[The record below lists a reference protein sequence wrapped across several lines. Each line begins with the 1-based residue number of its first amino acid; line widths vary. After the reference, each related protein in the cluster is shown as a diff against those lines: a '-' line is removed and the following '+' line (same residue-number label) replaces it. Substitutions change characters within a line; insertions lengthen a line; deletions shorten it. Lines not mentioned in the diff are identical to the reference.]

1 MARISKPGLDYFP
14 LDVNF
19 FQDRK
24 VRRISNRHHAA
35 GIAAL
40 TSLLCLIYKEKGFY
54 VAWNQDTLFDI
65 SQEVCCE
72 EEEMQAIIDDC
83 LSVGLF
89 DTYIY
94 KEYGILTSQAI
105 QEQYHKIITDSR
117 RKYKLPLERFW
128 LIKEGED
135 GTENNSAEIRNNINS
150 KGTEVYEAESHI
162 VGAEVNA
169 IKTRINIT
177 ATEVTKTKTGIGTTG
192 TNIHAAGTGINATKT
207 VTDEAAMK
215 INAAKNREIAATI
228 PQTKQETDTEI
239 ESKSETDTEI
249 KSKPERERE
258 RDKERER
265 QSKTENEWEKDREQP
280 PVPSNGVFQAAPV
293 AVKGLS
299 LEISSGKRGEE
310 NKEERRNEGID
321 QKGETRYNGTQY
333 ERNQQEEAKH
343 NGTQYERNQQEEAK
357 YNGTQ
362 YERSQQE
369 EAKYNGTQY
378 ERNQQ
383 EEAKHN
389 GTQYERNQQEEAK
402 YNGTQ
407 YERSQQEEAKYNG
420 TQYERN
426 QQEEAKHNGTQ
437 YERNQQEEAKHNG
450 TQYERSQ
457 QEEAP
462 NENTASGGFSES
474 LLRLNMDAIGIRNE
488 PTVKAILALA
498 RRRKLGGPCGTL
510 WKVLSSEY
518 RSTLL
523 KKNEPGDY
531 ILWALNHSAEFEDTY
546 NGILKKRVRGR

>member
-54 VAWNQDTLFDI
+54 IAWNQDTLFDI

-117 RKYKLPLERFW
+117 RKYKLPLEQFW

-150 KGTEVYEAESHI
+150 KGTEVDEAESHI

-169 IKTRINIT
+169 IKTGINIT
-177 ATEVTKTKTGIGTTG
+177 ATEVTKTKTGIDTTG

-207 VTDEAAMK
+207 VTDESAMK

-249 KSKPERERE
+249 KSKPERE

-321 QKGETRYNGTQY
+321 QKGETRYNGIQY
-333 ERNQQEEAKH
+333 ERNQLEEAKH
-343 NGTQYERNQQEEAK
+343 NGTQYER
-357 YNGTQ
+357 
-362 YERSQQE
+362 S
-369 EAKYNGTQY
+369 
-378 ERNQQ
+378 
-383 EEAKHN
+383 
-389 GTQYERNQQEEAK
+389 
-402 YNGTQ
+402 
-407 YERSQQEEAKYNG
+407 
-420 TQYERN
+420 
-426 QQEEAKHNGTQ
+426 
-437 YERNQQEEAKHNG
+437 QQEEAKHNG

-462 NENTASGGFSES
+462 NESTASGGFSES

>member
-117 RKYKLPLERFW
+117 RKYKLPLEQFW

-169 IKTRINIT
+169 IKTGINIT

-321 QKGETRYNGTQY
+321 QKGETRYNGIQY
-333 ERNQQEEAKH
+333 ERNQL
-343 NGTQYERNQQEEAK
+343 
-357 YNGTQ
+357 
-362 YERSQQE
+362 
-369 EAKYNGTQY
+369 
-378 ERNQQ
+378 
-383 EEAKHN
+383 
-389 GTQYERNQQEEAK
+389 
-402 YNGTQ
+402 
-407 YERSQQEEAKYNG
+407 
-420 TQYERN
+420 
-426 QQEEAKHNGTQ
+426 EEAKHNGTQ

-457 QEEAP
+457 QEEAKNNGTQYERNQQEEAKHNGTQYERSQQEEAP
-462 NENTASGGFSES
+462 NESTASGGFSES

>member
-169 IKTRINIT
+169 IKTGINIT

-321 QKGETRYNGTQY
+321 QKGETRYNGIQY
-333 ERNQQEEAKH
+333 ERNQL
-343 NGTQYERNQQEEAK
+343 
-357 YNGTQ
+357 
-362 YERSQQE
+362 
-369 EAKYNGTQY
+369 
-378 ERNQQ
+378 
-383 EEAKHN
+383 
-389 GTQYERNQQEEAK
+389 
-402 YNGTQ
+402 
-407 YERSQQEEAKYNG
+407 
-420 TQYERN
+420 
-426 QQEEAKHNGTQ
+426 EEAKHNGTQ

-462 NENTASGGFSES
+462 NESTASGGFSES

>member
-117 RKYKLPLERFW
+117 RKYKLPLEQFW

-150 KGTEVYEAESHI
+150 KGTEVDEAESHI

-169 IKTRINIT
+169 IKTGINIT

-249 KSKPERERE
+249 KSKPERER
-258 RDKERER
+258 DKERER

-310 NKEERRNEGID
+310 NKEERRNEEID
-321 QKGETRYNGTQY
+321 QKGETRYNGIQY
-333 ERNQQEEAKH
+333 ERNQL
-343 NGTQYERNQQEEAK
+343 EEAK

-362 YERSQQE
+362 YERSQL
-369 EAKYNGTQY
+369 
-378 ERNQQ
+378 
-383 EEAKHN
+383 
-389 GTQYERNQQEEAK
+389 
-402 YNGTQ
+402 
-407 YERSQQEEAKYNG
+407 EEAKYNG

-462 NENTASGGFSES
+462 NESTASGGFSES

>member
-117 RKYKLPLERFW
+117 RKYKLPLEQFW

-169 IKTRINIT
+169 IKTGINIT

-207 VTDEAAMK
+207 VTDESAMK

-249 KSKPERERE
+249 KSKPERERERE

-321 QKGETRYNGTQY
+321 QKGETRYNGIQY
-333 ERNQQEEAKH
+333 ERNQL
-343 NGTQYERNQQEEAK
+343 
-357 YNGTQ
+357 
-362 YERSQQE
+362 
-369 EAKYNGTQY
+369 
-378 ERNQQ
+378 
-383 EEAKHN
+383 
-389 GTQYERNQQEEAK
+389 
-402 YNGTQ
+402 
-407 YERSQQEEAKYNG
+407 
-420 TQYERN
+420 
-426 QQEEAKHNGTQ
+426 
-437 YERNQQEEAKHNG
+437 EEAKHNG

-462 NENTASGGFSES
+462 NESTASGGFSES

>member
-249 KSKPERERE
+249 KSKPERER
-258 RDKERER
+258 DKERER

-357 YNGTQ
+357 
-362 YERSQQE
+362 
-369 EAKYNGTQY
+369 
-378 ERNQQ
+378 
-383 EEAKHN
+383 
-389 GTQYERNQQEEAK
+389 
-402 YNGTQ
+402 
-407 YERSQQEEAKYNG
+407 
-420 TQYERN
+420 
-426 QQEEAKHNGTQ
+426 
-437 YERNQQEEAKHNG
+437 HNG

-462 NENTASGGFSES
+462 NESTASGGFSES

>member
-54 VAWNQDTLFDI
+54 IAWNQDTLFDI

-343 NGTQYERNQQEEAK
+343 NGTQYER
-357 YNGTQ
+357 
-362 YERSQQE
+362 
-369 EAKYNGTQY
+369 
-378 ERNQQ
+378 
-383 EEAKHN
+383 
-389 GTQYERNQQEEAK
+389 
-402 YNGTQ
+402 
-407 YERSQQEEAKYNG
+407 
-420 TQYERN
+420 
-426 QQEEAKHNGTQ
+426 
-437 YERNQQEEAKHNG
+437 
-450 TQYERSQ
+450 SQ

>member
-117 RKYKLPLERFW
+117 RKYKLPLEQFW

-192 TNIHAAGTGINATKT
+192 TNIHAAGTGINVTKT

-215 INAAKNREIAATI
+215 INAAKKREIAATI

-239 ESKSETDTEI
+239 
-249 KSKPERERE
+249 KSKPERE

-321 QKGETRYNGTQY
+321 QKGETRYNGIQY
-333 ERNQQEEAKH
+333 ERNQL
-343 NGTQYERNQQEEAK
+343 
-357 YNGTQ
+357 
-362 YERSQQE
+362 
-369 EAKYNGTQY
+369 
-378 ERNQQ
+378 
-383 EEAKHN
+383 
-389 GTQYERNQQEEAK
+389 
-402 YNGTQ
+402 
-407 YERSQQEEAKYNG
+407 
-420 TQYERN
+420 
-426 QQEEAKHNGTQ
+426 EEAKHNGTQ

-462 NENTASGGFSES
+462 NESTASGGFSES

>member
-54 VAWNQDTLFDI
+54 IAWNQDTLFDI

-169 IKTRINIT
+169 IKTGINIT
-177 ATEVTKTKTGIGTTG
+177 ATEVTKTKTGIDTTG

-321 QKGETRYNGTQY
+321 QKGETRYNGIQY
-333 ERNQQEEAKH
+333 ERNQL
-343 NGTQYERNQQEEAK
+343 EEAK

-369 EAKYNGTQY
+369 EAK
-378 ERNQQ
+378 
-383 EEAKHN
+383 H
-389 GTQYERNQQEEAK
+389 
-402 YNGTQ
+402 NGTQ
-407 YERSQQEEAKYNG
+407 YERSQQEEAKHNG

-450 TQYERSQ
+450 TQYERNQ

-462 NENTASGGFSES
+462 NESTASGGFSES

>member
-1 MARISKPGLDYFP
+1 
-14 LDVNF
+14 
-19 FQDRK
+19 
-24 VRRISNRHHAA
+24 
-35 GIAAL
+35 
-40 TSLLCLIYKEKGFY
+40 
-54 VAWNQDTLFDI
+54 
-65 SQEVCCE
+65 
-72 EEEMQAIIDDC
+72 MQAIIDDC

-343 NGTQYERNQQEEAK
+343 NGTQYER
-357 YNGTQ
+357 
-362 YERSQQE
+362 
-369 EAKYNGTQY
+369 
-378 ERNQQ
+378 
-383 EEAKHN
+383 
-389 GTQYERNQQEEAK
+389 
-402 YNGTQ
+402 
-407 YERSQQEEAKYNG
+407 
-420 TQYERN
+420 
-426 QQEEAKHNGTQ
+426 
-437 YERNQQEEAKHNG
+437 
-450 TQYERSQ
+450 SQ

>member
-117 RKYKLPLERFW
+117 RKYKLPLEQFW

-169 IKTRINIT
+169 IKTGINIT

-192 TNIHAAGTGINATKT
+192 TNIHAAGTGINVTKT

-321 QKGETRYNGTQY
+321 QKGETRYNGIQY
-333 ERNQQEEAKH
+333 ERNQLEEAKH
-343 NGTQYERNQQEEAK
+343 NGTQYER
-357 YNGTQ
+357 
-362 YERSQQE
+362 S
-369 EAKYNGTQY
+369 
-378 ERNQQ
+378 
-383 EEAKHN
+383 
-389 GTQYERNQQEEAK
+389 
-402 YNGTQ
+402 
-407 YERSQQEEAKYNG
+407 
-420 TQYERN
+420 

-462 NENTASGGFSES
+462 NESTASGGFSES

>member
-128 LIKEGED
+128 LIKEEKD
-135 GTENNSAEIRNNINS
+135 GTGNNSADIRSNINS
-150 KGTEVYEAESHI
+150 KGTEVDEAENKI
-162 VGAEVNA
+162 VDAGVNTT
-169 IKTRINIT
+169 KTGVNIT
-177 ATEVTKTKTGIGTTG
+177 TTEVTKTKPGIGTTG
-192 TNIHAAGTGINATKT
+192 TNIHAAGTDIHAAGTGINATKT
-207 VTDEAAMK
+207 VTDGAAMK

-249 KSKPERERE
+249 QSKPKREMENDIKPEREK
-258 RDKERER
+258 DKERER

-280 PVPSNGVFQAAPV
+280 PVPSNGVSQAAPV

-299 LEISSGKRGEE
+299 LEISSGKREEE
-310 NKEERRNEGID
+310 NKEERRNGGID
-321 QKGETRYNGTQY
+321 QKGEARYNGTQY
-333 ERNQQEEAKH
+333 ERNQQEEPKH
-343 NGTQYERNQQEEAK
+343 NGTQYERNQQEEP
-357 YNGTQ
+357 
-362 YERSQQE
+362 
-369 EAKYNGTQY
+369 
-378 ERNQQ
+378 
-383 EEAKHN
+383 
-389 GTQYERNQQEEAK
+389 
-402 YNGTQ
+402 
-407 YERSQQEEAKYNG
+407 
-420 TQYERN
+420 
-426 QQEEAKHNGTQ
+426 
-437 YERNQQEEAKHNG
+437 
-450 TQYERSQ
+450 
-457 QEEAP
+457 P
-462 NENTASGGFSES
+462 NESIASGGFSES

-488 PTVKAILALA
+488 QTVKGILALA

-531 ILWALNHSAEFEDTY
+531 ILWALNHPAEFEDTY
-546 NGILKKRVRGR
+546 TGILKKRVRGR

>member
-117 RKYKLPLERFW
+117 RKYKLPLEQFW

-169 IKTRINIT
+169 IKTGINIT
-177 ATEVTKTKTGIGTTG
+177 ATEVTKTKTGIDTTG

-215 INAAKNREIAATI
+215 INAAKKREIAATI

-249 KSKPERERE
+249 KSKPERER
-258 RDKERER
+258 DKERER
-265 QSKTENEWEKDREQP
+265 QSKTENEWEKDREQL

-321 QKGETRYNGTQY
+321 QKGETRYNGIQY
-333 ERNQQEEAKH
+333 ERNQL
-343 NGTQYERNQQEEAK
+343 EEAK

-369 EAKYNGTQY
+369 EAK
-378 ERNQQ
+378 
-383 EEAKHN
+383 H
-389 GTQYERNQQEEAK
+389 
-402 YNGTQ
+402 
-407 YERSQQEEAKYNG
+407 NG

-450 TQYERSQ
+450 IQYERSQ

-462 NENTASGGFSES
+462 NESTASGGFSES

>member
-54 VAWNQDTLFDI
+54 IAWNQDTLFDI

-117 RKYKLPLERFW
+117 RKYKLPLEQFW

-169 IKTRINIT
+169 IKTGINIT
-177 ATEVTKTKTGIGTTG
+177 ATEVTKTKTGIDTTG

-215 INAAKNREIAATI
+215 INAAKKREIAATI

-321 QKGETRYNGTQY
+321 QKGETRYNGIQY
-333 ERNQQEEAKH
+333 ERNQL
-343 NGTQYERNQQEEAK
+343 EEAK

-362 YERSQQE
+362 YERS
-369 EAKYNGTQY
+369 
-378 ERNQQ
+378 
-383 EEAKHN
+383 
-389 GTQYERNQQEEAK
+389 
-402 YNGTQ
+402 
-407 YERSQQEEAKYNG
+407 
-420 TQYERN
+420 
-426 QQEEAKHNGTQ
+426 
-437 YERNQQEEAKHNG
+437 QQEEAKHNG

-462 NENTASGGFSES
+462 NESTASGGFSES

>member
-54 VAWNQDTLFDI
+54 IAWNQDTLFDI

-72 EEEMQAIIDDC
+72 EEEMQAIIDDS

-117 RKYKLPLERFW
+117 RKYKLPLEQFW

-150 KGTEVYEAESHI
+150 KGTEVDEAESHI

-169 IKTRINIT
+169 IKTGINIT
-177 ATEVTKTKTGIGTTG
+177 ATEVTKTKTGIDTTG

-207 VTDEAAMK
+207 VTDESAMK

-321 QKGETRYNGTQY
+321 QKGETRYNGIQY
-333 ERNQQEEAKH
+333 ERNQLEEAKH

-357 YNGTQ
+357 HNGTQ

-389 GTQYERNQQEEAK
+389 GTQYER
-402 YNGTQ
+402 
-407 YERSQQEEAKYNG
+407 
-420 TQYERN
+420 
-426 QQEEAKHNGTQ
+426 
-437 YERNQQEEAKHNG
+437 
-450 TQYERSQ
+450 SQ

-462 NENTASGGFSES
+462 NESTASGGFSES

>member
-117 RKYKLPLERFW
+117 RKYKLPLEQFW

-207 VTDEAAMK
+207 VTDESAMK

-343 NGTQYERNQQEEAK
+343 NGTQYER
-357 YNGTQ
+357 
-362 YERSQQE
+362 
-369 EAKYNGTQY
+369 
-378 ERNQQ
+378 
-383 EEAKHN
+383 
-389 GTQYERNQQEEAK
+389 
-402 YNGTQ
+402 
-407 YERSQQEEAKYNG
+407 
-420 TQYERN
+420 
-426 QQEEAKHNGTQ
+426 
-437 YERNQQEEAKHNG
+437 
-450 TQYERSQ
+450 SQ

-462 NENTASGGFSES
+462 NESTASGGFSES

>member
-117 RKYKLPLERFW
+117 RKYKLPLEQFW

-150 KGTEVYEAESHI
+150 KGTEVDEAESHI

-169 IKTRINIT
+169 IKTGINIT
-177 ATEVTKTKTGIGTTG
+177 ATEVTKTKTGIDTTG
-192 TNIHAAGTGINATKT
+192 TNIHAAGTGINVTKT
-207 VTDEAAMK
+207 VTDESAMK

-249 KSKPERERE
+249 KSKPERERERE

-321 QKGETRYNGTQY
+321 QKGETRYNGIQY
-333 ERNQQEEAKH
+333 ERNQL
-343 NGTQYERNQQEEAK
+343 
-357 YNGTQ
+357 
-362 YERSQQE
+362 
-369 EAKYNGTQY
+369 
-378 ERNQQ
+378 
-383 EEAKHN
+383 
-389 GTQYERNQQEEAK
+389 
-402 YNGTQ
+402 
-407 YERSQQEEAKYNG
+407 
-420 TQYERN
+420 
-426 QQEEAKHNGTQ
+426 
-437 YERNQQEEAKHNG
+437 EEAKHNG

-462 NENTASGGFSES
+462 NESTASGGFSES

>member
-117 RKYKLPLERFW
+117 RKYKLPLEQFW

-169 IKTRINIT
+169 IKTGINIT
-177 ATEVTKTKTGIGTTG
+177 ATEVTKTKTGIDTTG

-249 KSKPERERE
+249 KSKPERE

-321 QKGETRYNGTQY
+321 QKGETRYNGIQY
-333 ERNQQEEAKH
+333 ERNQL
-343 NGTQYERNQQEEAK
+343 
-357 YNGTQ
+357 
-362 YERSQQE
+362 E

-378 ERNQQ
+378 ERNQL
-383 EEAKHN
+383 
-389 GTQYERNQQEEAK
+389 EEAK

-407 YERSQQEEAKYNG
+407 YERS
-420 TQYERN
+420 

-462 NENTASGGFSES
+462 NESTASGGFSES

>member
-72 EEEMQAIIDDC
+72 EEEMQGIIDDC

-117 RKYKLPLERFW
+117 RKYKLPLEQFW

-150 KGTEVYEAESHI
+150 KGTEVDEAESHI

-169 IKTRINIT
+169 IKTGINIT
-177 ATEVTKTKTGIGTTG
+177 ATEVTKTKTGIDTTG

-207 VTDEAAMK
+207 VTDESAMK

-310 NKEERRNEGID
+310 NKEERRNEEID
-321 QKGETRYNGTQY
+321 QKGETRYNGIQY
-333 ERNQQEEAKH
+333 ERNQL
-343 NGTQYERNQQEEAK
+343 EEAK

-369 EAKYNGTQY
+369 EAK
-378 ERNQQ
+378 
-383 EEAKHN
+383 H
-389 GTQYERNQQEEAK
+389 
-402 YNGTQ
+402 
-407 YERSQQEEAKYNG
+407 NG

-462 NENTASGGFSES
+462 NESTASGGFSES

-488 PTVKAILALA
+488 LTVKAILALA

>member
-94 KEYGILTSQAI
+94 KEYGILTSQAL

-128 LIKEGED
+128 LIKEEKD
-135 GTENNSAEIRNNINS
+135 GTGNNSADIRSNINS
-150 KGTEVYEAESHI
+150 KGTEVDEAENKI
-162 VGAEVNA
+162 VDAGVNTT
-169 IKTRINIT
+169 KTGVNIT
-177 ATEVTKTKTGIGTTG
+177 ATEVTKTKPGIGTTG
-192 TNIHAAGTGINATKT
+192 TNIHAAGTDIHAAGTGINATKT
-207 VTDEAAMK
+207 VTDGAAMK

-249 KSKPERERE
+249 QSKPKREMENDIKPEREK
-258 RDKERER
+258 DKERER

-280 PVPSNGVFQAAPV
+280 PVPSNGVSQAAPV

-299 LEISSGKRGEE
+299 LEISSGKREEE
-310 NKEERRNEGID
+310 NKEERRNGGID
-321 QKGETRYNGTQY
+321 QKGEARYNGTQY
-333 ERNQQEEAKH
+333 ERNQLEEPKH
-343 NGTQYERNQQEEAK
+343 NGTQYERNQQEEA
-357 YNGTQ
+357 
-362 YERSQQE
+362 
-369 EAKYNGTQY
+369 
-378 ERNQQ
+378 
-383 EEAKHN
+383 
-389 GTQYERNQQEEAK
+389 
-402 YNGTQ
+402 
-407 YERSQQEEAKYNG
+407 
-420 TQYERN
+420 
-426 QQEEAKHNGTQ
+426 
-437 YERNQQEEAKHNG
+437 
-450 TQYERSQ
+450 
-457 QEEAP
+457 P
-462 NENTASGGFSES
+462 NESIASGGFSES

-488 PTVKAILALA
+488 QTVKGILALA

-531 ILWALNHSAEFEDTY
+531 ILWALNHPAEFEDTY
-546 NGILKKRVRGR
+546 TGILKKRVRGR

>member
-117 RKYKLPLERFW
+117 RKYKLPLEQFW

-150 KGTEVYEAESHI
+150 KGTEVDEAESHI

-169 IKTRINIT
+169 IKTGINIT

-215 INAAKNREIAATI
+215 INAAKKREIAATI

-321 QKGETRYNGTQY
+321 QKGETRYNGI
-333 ERNQQEEAKH
+333 
-343 NGTQYERNQQEEAK
+343 
-357 YNGTQ
+357 Q

-369 EAKYNGTQY
+369 EAK
-378 ERNQQ
+378 
-383 EEAKHN
+383 H
-389 GTQYERNQQEEAK
+389 
-402 YNGTQ
+402 
-407 YERSQQEEAKYNG
+407 NG

-450 TQYERSQ
+450 IQYERSQ

>member
-54 VAWNQDTLFDI
+54 IAWNQDTLFDI

-117 RKYKLPLERFW
+117 RKYKLPLEQFW

-215 INAAKNREIAATI
+215 INAAKKREIAATI

-321 QKGETRYNGTQY
+321 QKGETRYNGIQY
-333 ERNQQEEAKH
+333 ERNQLEEAKH

-357 YNGTQ
+357 HNGTQ

-389 GTQYERNQQEEAK
+389 GTQYER
-402 YNGTQ
+402 
-407 YERSQQEEAKYNG
+407 
-420 TQYERN
+420 
-426 QQEEAKHNGTQ
+426 
-437 YERNQQEEAKHNG
+437 
-450 TQYERSQ
+450 SQ

-462 NENTASGGFSES
+462 NESTASGGFSES

>member
-54 VAWNQDTLFDI
+54 IAWNQDTLFDI

-117 RKYKLPLERFW
+117 RKYKLPLEQFW

-169 IKTRINIT
+169 IKTGINIT
-177 ATEVTKTKTGIGTTG
+177 ATEVTKTKTGIDTTG

-215 INAAKNREIAATI
+215 INAAKKREIAATI

-249 KSKPERERE
+249 KSKPERERERE

-321 QKGETRYNGTQY
+321 QKGETRYNGIQY
-333 ERNQQEEAKH
+333 ERNQL
-343 NGTQYERNQQEEAK
+343 
-357 YNGTQ
+357 
-362 YERSQQE
+362 
-369 EAKYNGTQY
+369 
-378 ERNQQ
+378 
-383 EEAKHN
+383 
-389 GTQYERNQQEEAK
+389 
-402 YNGTQ
+402 
-407 YERSQQEEAKYNG
+407 
-420 TQYERN
+420 
-426 QQEEAKHNGTQ
+426 
-437 YERNQQEEAKHNG
+437 EEAKHNG

-462 NENTASGGFSES
+462 NESTASGGFSES

-488 PTVKAILALA
+488 LTVKAILALA

>member
-177 ATEVTKTKTGIGTTG
+177 ATEVTKTKTGIDTTG

-402 YNGTQ
+402 
-407 YERSQQEEAKYNG
+407 
-420 TQYERN
+420 
-426 QQEEAKHNGTQ
+426 
-437 YERNQQEEAKHNG
+437 HNG

-462 NENTASGGFSES
+462 NESTASGGFSES

>member
-117 RKYKLPLERFW
+117 RKYKLPLEQFW

-150 KGTEVYEAESHI
+150 KGTEVDEAESHI

-169 IKTRINIT
+169 IKTGINIT
-177 ATEVTKTKTGIGTTG
+177 ATEVTKTKTGIDTTG

-207 VTDEAAMK
+207 VTDESAMK

-389 GTQYERNQQEEAK
+389 GTQYER
-402 YNGTQ
+402 
-407 YERSQQEEAKYNG
+407 
-420 TQYERN
+420 
-426 QQEEAKHNGTQ
+426 
-437 YERNQQEEAKHNG
+437 
-450 TQYERSQ
+450 SQ

-462 NENTASGGFSES
+462 NESTASGGFSES

>member
-357 YNGTQ
+357 NNGTQ

-389 GTQYERNQQEEAK
+389 GTQYER
-402 YNGTQ
+402 
-407 YERSQQEEAKYNG
+407 
-420 TQYERN
+420 
-426 QQEEAKHNGTQ
+426 
-437 YERNQQEEAKHNG
+437 
-450 TQYERSQ
+450 SQ

-462 NENTASGGFSES
+462 NESTASGGFSES

-546 NGILKKRVRGR
+546 NGILIKRVRGR

>member
-128 LIKEGED
+128 LIKEEED
-135 GTENNSAEIRNNINS
+135 GTGNNSAEIRSNINS
-150 KGTEVYEAESHI
+150 KGTEVDEAESKI
-162 VGAEVNA
+162 VDAGVNA
-169 IKTRINIT
+169 TKTGVNIT
-177 ATEVTKTKTGIGTTG
+177 ATEVTKTKPGIGTTG
-192 TNIHAAGTGINATKT
+192 TDIHAAGTGINATKT
-207 VTDEAAMK
+207 VTDGATMK

-249 KSKPERERE
+249 QSKPKREMENDIKPEREK
-258 RDKERER
+258 DKERER

-299 LEISSGKRGEE
+299 LEISSGKREEE
-310 NKEERRNEGID
+310 NKEERRNGGTD
-321 QKGETRYNGTQY
+321 QKGEARYNGTQY
-333 ERNQQEEAKH
+333 ERNQLEEPKH
-343 NGTQYERNQQEEAK
+343 NGTQYERNQQEEA
-357 YNGTQ
+357 
-362 YERSQQE
+362 
-369 EAKYNGTQY
+369 
-378 ERNQQ
+378 
-383 EEAKHN
+383 
-389 GTQYERNQQEEAK
+389 
-402 YNGTQ
+402 
-407 YERSQQEEAKYNG
+407 
-420 TQYERN
+420 
-426 QQEEAKHNGTQ
+426 
-437 YERNQQEEAKHNG
+437 
-450 TQYERSQ
+450 
-457 QEEAP
+457 P
-462 NENTASGGFSES
+462 NESTASGGFSES

-488 PTVKAILALA
+488 QTVKGILALA

-531 ILWALNHSAEFEDTY
+531 ILWALNHPAEFEDTY
-546 NGILKKRVRGR
+546 TGILKKRVRGR

>member
-128 LIKEGED
+128 LIKEEKD
-135 GTENNSAEIRNNINS
+135 GTGNNSADIRSNINS
-150 KGTEVYEAESHI
+150 KGTEVDEAENKI
-162 VGAEVNA
+162 VDAGVNTT
-169 IKTRINIT
+169 KTGVNIT
-177 ATEVTKTKTGIGTTG
+177 ATEVTKTKPGIGTTG
-192 TNIHAAGTGINATKT
+192 TNIHAAGTDIHAAGTGINATKT

-249 KSKPERERE
+249 QSKPKREMENDIKPEREK
-258 RDKERER
+258 DKERER

-299 LEISSGKRGEE
+299 LEISSGKREEE

-321 QKGETRYNGTQY
+321 QKGETRY
-333 ERNQQEEAKH
+333 
-343 NGTQYERNQQEEAK
+343 
-357 YNGTQ
+357 
-362 YERSQQE
+362 
-369 EAKYNGTQY
+369 
-378 ERNQQ
+378 
-383 EEAKHN
+383 
-389 GTQYERNQQEEAK
+389 
-402 YNGTQ
+402 
-407 YERSQQEEAKYNG
+407 
-420 TQYERN
+420 
-426 QQEEAKHNGTQ
+426 
-437 YERNQQEEAKHNG
+437 NG

-488 PTVKAILALA
+488 QTVKGILALA

>member
-128 LIKEGED
+128 LIKEEKD
-135 GTENNSAEIRNNINS
+135 GTGNNSADIRSNINS
-150 KGTEVYEAESHI
+150 KGTEVDEAENKI
-162 VGAEVNA
+162 VDAGVNTT
-169 IKTRINIT
+169 KTGVNIT
-177 ATEVTKTKTGIGTTG
+177 ATEVTKTKPGIGTTG
-192 TNIHAAGTGINATKT
+192 TNIHAAGTDIHAAGTGINATKT
-207 VTDEAAMK
+207 VTDGAAMK

-249 KSKPERERE
+249 QSKPKREMENDIKPEREK
-258 RDKERER
+258 DKERER

-280 PVPSNGVFQAAPV
+280 PVPSNGVSQAAPV

-343 NGTQYERNQQEEAK
+343 NGTQYERNQQEEA
-357 YNGTQ
+357 
-362 YERSQQE
+362 
-369 EAKYNGTQY
+369 
-378 ERNQQ
+378 
-383 EEAKHN
+383 
-389 GTQYERNQQEEAK
+389 
-402 YNGTQ
+402 
-407 YERSQQEEAKYNG
+407 
-420 TQYERN
+420 
-426 QQEEAKHNGTQ
+426 
-437 YERNQQEEAKHNG
+437 
-450 TQYERSQ
+450 
-457 QEEAP
+457 P
-462 NENTASGGFSES
+462 NESIASGGFSES

-488 PTVKAILALA
+488 QTVKGILALA

-531 ILWALNHSAEFEDTY
+531 ILWALNHPAEFEDTY
-546 NGILKKRVRGR
+546 TGILKKRVRGR